1 MAQIKY
7 PLTYSLGVAVQDFPK
22 VQYTKITE
30 MIDAI
35 NAIQSGNITLTTV
48 DAGDGTVALP
58 AFTFTSDLTSG
69 IYKIST
75 GNYGFS
81 ITGAKVLNISASG
94 LDVTGA
100 ITATT
105 SISATTSLLAT
116 TTVTATTGLIT
127 NSITELTS
135 GKGITLSKNI
145 IRKTTLAA
153 LNSTGTITAAMI
165 NNGGISSTSVA
176 GVTATIDSIANLV
189 TQLGAVAGT
198 FVDFVVDNTPG
209 ASTVTVALPS
219 GMVVAK
225 QTSSGDTAVDQLL
238 TVAASS
244 TIGAGMFRIYFQSTS
259 AAIIYRIS

>member
-7 PLTYSLGVAVQDFPK
+7 PLTYSLGVPVQDFPK
-22 VQYTKITE
+22 VQYAKITE
-30 MIDAI
+30 IIDAV
-35 NAIQSGNITLTTV
+35 NAIQSGSITLTTV

-58 AFTFTSDLTSG
+58 SFTFTSDLTSG
-69 IYKIST
+69 IYKISA
-75 GNYGFS
+75 GNFGFS
-81 ITGAKVLNISASG
+81 VSGAKVLNISATG
-94 LDVTGA
+94 LDVTGV

-105 SISATTSLLAT
+105 SISATTSILAT
-116 TTVTATTGLIT
+116 TTITATTGLIT

-165 NNGGISSTSVA
+165 NNGGITSTSAA

-198 FVDFVVDNTPG
+198 FIDFVVDNTPG
-209 ASTVTVALPS
+209 ASTVTVALPA

-225 QTSSGDTAVDQLL
+225 QTSNGDTAVDQLL
-238 TVAASS
+238 TVANSA

-259 AAIIYRIS
+259 AAIIYRIA

>member
-22 VQYTKITE
+22 VQYAKITE

-35 NAIQSGNITLTTV
+35 NAIQSGSVTLTTV

-69 IYKIST
+69 IYKVSA
-75 GNYGFS
+75 GNFGFS
-81 ITGAKVLNISASG
+81 VSGAKVLNISASG

-105 SISATTSLLAT
+105 SISATTSILAT

-145 IRKTTLAA
+145 IRKATLAA
-153 LNSTGTITAAMI
+153 LNTTGTVTAAMV
-165 NNGGISSTSVA
+165 NNGGITSTSGA
-176 GVTATIDSIANLV
+176 AVTATIDTVANLV

-198 FVDFVVDNTPG
+198 FVDFIVDNTAG
-209 ASTVTVALPS
+209 SNTVTVVVPS

-238 TVAASS
+238 TVAASA
-244 TIGAGMFRIYFQSTS
+244 TIGMGMFRIYFSSTS
-259 AAIIYRIS
+259 AAILYRIA